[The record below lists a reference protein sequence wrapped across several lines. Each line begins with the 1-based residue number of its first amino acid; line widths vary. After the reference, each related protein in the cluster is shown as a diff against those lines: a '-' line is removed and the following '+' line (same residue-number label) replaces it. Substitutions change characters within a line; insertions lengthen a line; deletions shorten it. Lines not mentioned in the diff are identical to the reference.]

1 MMDPRMRIV
10 DAKTGLSE
18 EELRALE
25 EKVTEWTGVKRIA
38 DESGNR
44 IQIAPAEE
52 PVAEITAEG
61 ELRPVEPNVLRVGTP
76 ENYVHEVITANIT
89 IPSHPKGKEGVR
101 PVPESEAKRMNLP
114 AVIRYRRK
122 SGRPKEEV
130 GFDLDSAPD
139 LVKVE
144 GGIDLKALVALLV
157 LRVRALE
164 REVEMLRDAVGGRGR
179 GGSAP

>member
-1 MMDPRMRIV
+1 MTPRMKVV
-10 DAKTGLSE
+10 DAETGLSE
-18 EELRALE
+18 EELGALE
-25 EKVTEWTGVKRIA
+25 EKVAAWTGVRRVA
-38 DESGNR
+38 DENGNLV
-44 IQIAPAEE
+44 QIAPAEG

-61 ELRPVEPNVLRVGTP
+61 ELKPVEPNVLRIGTP
-76 ENYVHEVITANIT
+76 ESYVHEIITANIT
-89 IPSHPKGKEGVR
+89 IPSRPEDKEGVR

-114 AVIRYRRK
+114 AVIRYRRR
-122 SGRPKEEV
+122 SGRPREEL

-139 LVKVE
+139 LVKAE

>member
-1 MMDPRMRIV
+1 MKIV
-10 DAKTGLSE
+10 DARTGLSE
-18 EELRALE
+18 EELNALE
-25 EKVTEWTGVKRIA
+25 EKVAAWTGVRRVA
-38 DESGNR
+38 DENGSR
-44 IQIAPAEE
+44 VQIAPAEG

-61 ELRPVEPNVLRVGTP
+61 ELRPVEPNVLRIGTP
-76 ENYVHEVITANIT
+76 ENYVHEVVAANVT
-89 IPSHPKGKEGVR
+89 IPSRPEDKEGVR
-101 PVPESEAKRMNLP
+101 RITEEEAKDVNLP

-122 SGRPKEEV
+122 SGRPREEV

-139 LVKVE
+139 LVKAE

-179 GGSAP
+179 GRSAP

>member
-1 MMDPRMRIV
+1 VMTPRMKIV
-10 DAKTGLSE
+10 DVRTGLSE
-18 EELRALE
+18 EELSALE
-25 EKVTEWTGVKRIA
+25 EKVTAWTGVKRIA
-38 DESGNR
+38 DENGSR
-44 IQIAPAEE
+44 VQIAPAEG

-61 ELRPVEPNVLRVGTP
+61 ELRPVEPNVLRIGTP
-76 ENYVHEVITANIT
+76 ESYVHEIITANIT
-89 IPSHPKGKEGVR
+89 IPSR
-101 PVPESEAKRMNLP
+101 PEDKAGIRRVSEEEAKNVDLP
-114 AVIRYRRK
+114 AVIRYKRK
-122 SGRPKEEV
+122 SGKRREEV

>member
-1 MMDPRMRIV
+1 MTPQMKIV
-10 DAKTGLSE
+10 DARTGLGE
-18 EELRALE
+18 EELAALG
-25 EKVTEWTGVKRIA
+25 EKVTAWTGVRRVA
-38 DESGNR
+38 DENGSR
-44 IQIAPAEE
+44 VQIAPAEG
-52 PVAEITAEG
+52 PIAEITAEG
-61 ELRPVEPNVLRVGTP
+61 ELRPVEPNVLRIGTP
-76 ENYVHEVITANIT
+76 ESYVHEVVAANVT
-89 IPSHPKGKEGVR
+89 IPSRPEDKEGVR
-101 PVPESEAKRMNLP
+101 SVPESEAKRMNLP

-122 SGRPKEEV
+122 SGRPREEV

-139 LVKVE
+139 LVKAE

>member
-1 MMDPRMRIV
+1 MTPRMKIV
-10 DAKTGLSE
+10 DVRTGLSE
-18 EELRALE
+18 EELSALE
-25 EKVTEWTGVKRIA
+25 EKVTEWTGVKRIT

-61 ELRPVEPNVLRVGTP
+61 ELRPVEPNALRIGTP
-76 ENYVHEVITANIT
+76 TNYVHEIITANIT
-89 IPSHPKGKEGVR
+89 IPSRPEDKEGVR
-101 PVPESEAKRMNLP
+101 PVPEREAKSVNLP

-122 SGRPKEEV
+122 SGRPREEV

>member
-1 MMDPRMRIV
+1 MTPRMKVV
-10 DAKTGLSE
+10 DAETGLSE

-25 EKVTEWTGVKRIA
+25 EKVTAWTGIRRVE
-38 DESGNR
+38 DENGSR
-44 IQIAPAEE
+44 VQIAPAGE
-52 PVAEITAEG
+52 PIAEITTEG
-61 ELRPVEPNVLRVGTP
+61 ELRPVEPNVLRIGTP
-76 ENYVHEVITANIT
+76 ESYVHEIITANIT
-89 IPSHPKGKEGVR
+89 IPSRPEDKEGVR

-114 AVIRYRRK
+114 AVIRYRRR
-122 SGRPKEEV
+122 SGRPREEL

-139 LVKVE
+139 LVKAE

>member
-1 MMDPRMRIV
+1 MTPRMKIV
-10 DAKTGLSE
+10 DARTGLGE

-25 EKVTEWTGVKRIA
+25 EKVTAWTGVRKVT
-38 DESGNR
+38 DESGEKV
-44 IQIAPAEE
+44 QIIPTGG

-61 ELRPVEPNVLRVGTP
+61 ELRPVEPNVLRIGAP
-76 ENYVHEVITANIT
+76 ESYVHEVITANIM
-89 IPSHPKGKEGVR
+89 IPSRPEDKEGVR
-101 PVPESEAKRMNLP
+101 RITEEEAKSLDLP

-122 SGRPKEEV
+122 SGRPREEV

-139 LVKVE
+139 LVKAE

>member
-1 MMDPRMRIV
+1 VMTPRMKIV
-10 DAKTGLSE
+10 DARTGLGE
-18 EELRALE
+18 EELGALE
-25 EKVTEWTGVKRIA
+25 EKVTAWTGVRRVA
-38 DESGNR
+38 DENGSR
-44 IQIAPAEE
+44 VQIAPAEG
-52 PVAEITAEG
+52 PIAEITAEG
-61 ELRPVEPNVLRVGTP
+61 ELKSVEPNVLRIGTP
-76 ENYVHEVITANIT
+76 ESYVHEVVAANVT
-89 IPSHPKGKEGVR
+89 IPSRPEDKEGVR
-101 PVPESEAKRMNLP
+101 RITEEEAKDVNLP

-122 SGRPKEEV
+122 SGRPREEV

-139 LVKVE
+139 LVKAE

>member
-1 MMDPRMRIV
+1 
-10 DAKTGLSE
+10 
-18 EELRALE
+18 
-25 EKVTEWTGVKRIA
+25 
-38 DESGNR
+38 
-44 IQIAPAEE
+44 
-52 PVAEITAEG
+52 
-61 ELRPVEPNVLRVGTP
+61 
-76 ENYVHEVITANIT
+76 VHEVVAANVT
-89 IPSHPKGKEGVR
+89 IPSRPEDKEGVR

-122 SGRPKEEV
+122 SGRPREEV

-139 LVKVE
+139 LVKAE

>member
-1 MMDPRMRIV
+1 MPTV
-10 DAKTGLSE
+10 DIYDAETGLPLDTALK
-18 EELRALE
+18 LRL
-25 EKVTEWTGVKRIA
+25 KVAEWTGVRRVA
-38 DESGNR
+38 DENGSR
-44 IQIAPAEE
+44 VQIAPTEG
-52 PVAEITAEG
+52 PIAEITAEG
-61 ELRPVEPNVLRVGTP
+61 ELRPVESNVLRIGTP
-76 ENYVHEVITANIT
+76 KSYLHEIITANIT
-89 IPSHPKGKEGVR
+89 IPSRPEDKEGVR

-122 SGRPKEEV
+122 SGRPREEV

>member
-1 MMDPRMRIV
+1 MKVV

-18 EELRALE
+18 DELQALGE
-25 EKVTEWTGVKRIA
+25 RVAEWTGVRRVA
-38 DESGNR
+38 DENGSKVR
-44 IQIAPAEE
+44 IAPAEE
-52 PVAEITAEG
+52 PVVEITAEG
-61 ELRPVEPNVLRVGTP
+61 ELRPVEPNVLRIGTP
-76 ENYVHEVITANIT
+76 ESYVHEVVAANVT
-89 IPSHPKGKEGVR
+89 IPSRPEDKEGVR

-122 SGRPKEEV
+122 SGRPREEV

-139 LVKVE
+139 LVKAE

-157 LRVRALE
+157 LRVQALE
-164 REVEMLRDAVGGRGR
+164 REVEMLRDSVGGRGR

>member
-1 MMDPRMRIV
+1 MRIV

-61 ELRPVEPNVLRVGTP
+61 ELRPVEPNVLRIGTP
-76 ENYVHEVITANIT
+76 ESYVHEIITANIT
-89 IPSHPKGKEGVR
+89 IPSRPEDKEGVR

-122 SGRPKEEV
+122 SGRPREEL
-130 GFDLDSAPD
+130 GFDLDSTPD
-139 LVKVE
+139 LVKAE

-157 LRVRALE
+157 LRVQALE

-179 GGSAP
+179 GKSAP

>member
-1 MMDPRMRIV
+1 VMTPRMKIV
-10 DAKTGLSE
+10 DAGTGLSE
-18 EELRALE
+18 EELGALE
-25 EKVTEWTGVKRIA
+25 EKVTAWTGVRRVA
-38 DESGNR
+38 DENGSR
-44 IQIAPAEE
+44 VQIAPAEG
-52 PVAEITAEG
+52 PVAEITVEG
-61 ELRPVEPNVLRVGTP
+61 ELRPVEPNVLRIGTA
-76 ENYVHEVITANIT
+76 NSYVHEVVTANIT
-89 IPSHPKGKEGVR
+89 IPSRPEDKEGVR

-114 AVIRYRRK
+114 AVIRYMRK
-122 SGRPKEEV
+122 SGKRKEEV

>member
-1 MMDPRMRIV
+1 MTPQMKVV
-10 DAKTGLSE
+10 DARSGLSE
-18 EELRALE
+18 EELGALE
-25 EKVTEWTGVKRIA
+25 EKVTEWTGVRRVA
-38 DESGNR
+38 DENGSR
-44 IQIAPAEE
+44 VQIAPAEG

-61 ELRPVEPNVLRVGTP
+61 ELRPVEPNVLKIGTP
-76 ENYVHEVITANIT
+76 ESYVHEVVTANVT
-89 IPSHPKGKEGVR
+89 IPSRPEDKEGVR
-101 PVPESEAKRMNLP
+101 PVPESEAKSVNLP

-122 SGRPKEEV
+122 SGRPREEL
-130 GFDLDSAPD
+130 GFDLNSAPD

>member
-1 MMDPRMRIV
+1 MTPRMKVV
-10 DAKTGLSE
+10 DTRTGLSE
-18 EELRALE
+18 EELSALE
-25 EKVTEWTGVKRIA
+25 EKVTEWTGVRRVA
-38 DESGNR
+38 DENGNR
-44 IQIAPAEE
+44 VQIASAEG

-61 ELRPVEPNVLRVGTP
+61 ELRPIEPNVLRIGTP
-76 ENYVHEVITANIT
+76 ESYVHEVITANVT
-89 IPSHPKGKEGVR
+89 IPSRSEDKEGVR

-122 SGRPKEEV
+122 SGRRREEL

-139 LVKVE
+139 LVKAE

>member
-1 MMDPRMRIV
+1 VMTPQMKIV
-10 DAKTGLSE
+10 DARTGLGE
-18 EELRALE
+18 EELGALE
-25 EKVTEWTGVKRIA
+25 EKVTEWTGVKRIT

-61 ELRPVEPNVLRVGTP
+61 ELRPVEPNVLRIGTP
-76 ENYVHEVITANIT
+76 ESYVHEIITANIT
-89 IPSHPKGKEGVR
+89 IPSRPEDKEGVR

-122 SGRPKEEV
+122 SGRPREEV

-157 LRVRALE
+157 LRVQALE

>member
-1 MMDPRMRIV
+1 MTPRMKVV
-10 DAKTGLSE
+10 DAETGLSE
-18 EELRALE
+18 EELGALE
-25 EKVTEWTGVKRIA
+25 EKVAAWTGVRGVA
-38 DESGNR
+38 DENGSR
-44 IQIAPAEE
+44 VQIAPAGE
-52 PVAEITAEG
+52 PIAEITAEG
-61 ELRPVEPNVLRVGTP
+61 ELKPVEPNVLRIGTP
-76 ENYVHEVITANIT
+76 ESYVHEIITANIT
-89 IPSHPKGKEGVR
+89 IPSRPEDKEGVR

-114 AVIRYRRK
+114 AVIRYRRR
-122 SGRPKEEV
+122 SGRPREEL

-139 LVKVE
+139 LVKAE

>member
-1 MMDPRMRIV
+1 MTPRMKIV
-10 DAKTGLSE
+10 DARTGLGE

-25 EKVTEWTGVKRIA
+25 EKVTAWTGVRRIA
-38 DESGNR
+38 DENGSR
-44 IQIAPAEE
+44 VQIAPAEG

-61 ELRPVEPNVLRVGTP
+61 ELRPVESNVLRIGTP
-76 ENYVHEVITANIT
+76 ESYVHEIITANIT
-89 IPSHPKGKEGVR
+89 IPSRPEDKEGIR

-122 SGRPKEEV
+122 SGRPREEV

-139 LVKVE
+139 LIKVE

-157 LRVRALE
+157 LRVQALE

-179 GGSAP
+179 GKSAP